1 MAEQVNQW
9 SEKTNALAREIAKVL
24 DHEGLKPALSM
35 YAWAHIHDL
44 IEAALRN
51 DLEIN

>member
-9 SEKTNALAREIAKVL
+9 SEKTNVLAREIAKVL